1 MPGKV
6 LNSDRKHIQKD
17 GNYYVVTILYALEY
31 YLFLNCILFAF
42 SFTLFIVLSPVFA
55 LQEETES
62 SDNKTNEQMKKPK
75 GAAPQTRQKT
85 KKESK
90 KKR

>member
-1 MPGKV
+1 MGI
-6 LNSDRKHIQKD
+6 KHRLCIEV
-17 GNYYVVTILYALEY
+17 YLENNTY
-31 YLFLNCILFAF
+31 CLCDCETQMIYFEITECLMR
-42 SFTLFIVLSPVFA
+42 PVFA

-62 SDNKTNEQMKKPK
+62 TDAKATEQMKKPK
-75 GAAPQTRQKT
+75 GLAPQTRQKP

>member
-1 MPGKV
+1 MYLKWLRGFV
-6 LNSDRKHIQKD
+6 LKWQ
-17 GNYYVVTILYALEY
+17 G
-31 YLFLNCILFAF
+31 
-42 SFTLFIVLSPVFA
+42 VLKLPVFA

-62 SDNKTNEQMKKPK
+62 TDGKATEQMKKPK
-75 GAAPQTRQKT
+75 GPAPQIRQKP